1 MDQQNKQIITDN
13 QYNDGRQSDYIIN
26 WITMTKSNTEN
37 RRNNRIT
44 EKQTNNRIMEDKQ
57 ITGLREQ

>member
-26 WITMTKSNTEN
+26 WVTMTESNTKN
-37 RRNNRIT
+37 RRNNGIQKT
-44 EKQTNNRIMEDKQ
+44 VKSKY
-57 ITGLREQ
+57 

>member
-26 WITMTKSNTEN
+26 RIMGIVSQNTKN

-44 EKQTNNRIMEDKQ
+44 EIEEK
-57 ITGLREQ
+57 TGLRE